1 MPVSPSRLCAWC
13 AEEGFPRTG
22 FVHSSRLPAS
32 LRAYPE
38 IAALGAGTYLLAA
51 LSCFRREAE
60 DLSVP
65 GEPHGLIA
73 PFARRNYYREAV
85 LRLRRVAGRLAPAAG
100 LARRELRIFCNSRL
114 PEKPLAA
121 ASGLGSYGKN
131 ALVLAPG
138 LGSVFVIAGMFVPGE
153 PPGEL
158 SREPPGELSRE
169 PPGELSSEPPGPV
182 ADPQAGPAVGR
193 LCGECRAC
201 QDACPVGALQEP
213 GRLDDSRCLQAQA
226 GRHGD
231 LPEEL
236 SSAWGFR
243 LYGCQV
249 CQEVCPYNRRLEHET
264 LTAVGELGPSVPL
277 RRVLEP
283 TPEELADGLR
293 GTALGMSWISKR
305 ALQRNALLAL
315 AHRVRSGYPVAPE
328 LWRLLESYRGHR
340 DGVLARAAGGG
351 GAGCGAA
358 GGGAP
363 AGDGA
368 PAGGGP
374 ASRETR

>member
-1 MPVSPSRLCAWC
+1 VPVSPSRLCAWC
-13 AEEGFPRTG
+13 AEEGFPGTAL
-22 FVHSSRLPAS
+22 VHSRRLPAS
-32 LRAYPE
+32 LRAHPE

-51 LSCFRREAE
+51 LSCFRREPE

-85 LRLRRVAGRLAPAAG
+85 LRLRRVAGRLARAAG

-114 PEKPLAA
+114 PEKPLGA

-138 LGSVFVIAGMFVPGE
+138 LGSVFVIAGIFVPGE
-153 PPGEL
+153 LSGEL
-158 SREPPGELSRE
+158 
-169 PPGELSSEPPGPV
+169 PGPE
-182 ADPQAGPAVGR
+182 AAAGAGLAVGR
-193 LCGECRAC
+193 ICGECRAC

-264 LTAVGELGPSVPL
+264 FTVVGELGPSVPL

-283 TPEELADGLR
+283 TPEELADALR

-315 AHRVRSGYPVAPE
+315 AHRVRSGYPVAPA
-328 LWRLLESYRGHR
+328 LRRLLESYRGHR
-340 DGVLARAAGGG
+340 DAVLARAAGGG
-351 GAGCGAA
+351 P
-358 GGGAP
+358 AP
-363 AGDGA
+363 
-368 PAGGGP
+368 
-374 ASRETR
+374 REAR